1 MSITHNANVNPIINK
16 VLYGFDDIVDQLVK
30 EAIINMAG
38 ATDEMMGEYPELY
51 QDKQS
56 IEAGF
61 NHLREQATDLIK
73 DMLGGLEVSLTKRL
87 ADIQFKAQV
96 RNIEYDDD
104 GNVTDSIVNIKFE

>member
-51 QDKQS
+51 QDKQA

-61 NHLREQATDLIK
+61 NHLREQAADLIK
-73 DMLGGLEVSLTKRL
+73 DMLSDLQNSLTNRL
-87 ADIQFKAQV
+87 AEIQFTARL
-96 RNIEYDDD
+96 RNIAYGEE
-104 GNVTDSIVNIKFE
+104 GNVTHSIVNIKFE